1 MVRALPLTMRWD
13 LPSWAHDFVHPD
25 QRFPT
30 TLERMAVAVELSR
43 RNMVEET
50 GDPFG
55 AAVFDLSTLR
65 PLAVGV
71 NVVVPSATVAAHG
84 EVVAL
89 CLAGVAVGNY
99 DLGVAVGG
107 PVELVTSC
115 APCMMCQGAVAGSG
129 VSSLVIAARENDTP
143 SLGLRGSRRP
153 PEWVE
158 RLRQQGIEVTED
170 VLRAEAVEVLRE
182 YADRGGRK

>member
-1 MVRALPLTMRWD
+1 MAKPLPLTMRWD
-13 LPSWAHDFVHPD
+13 LPEWAHGLVDPE

-30 TLERMAVAVELSR
+30 VEERMAVAVELSR
-43 RNMVEET
+43 RNMEEET

-55 AAVFDLSTLR
+55 AAVFDLSTSL

-99 DLGVAVGG
+99 DLEVAVGG

-115 APCMMCQGAVAGSG
+115 APCMMCQGATVGSG
-129 VSSLVIAARENDTP
+129 VSSLVIAARENDTH
-143 SLGLRGSRRP
+143 SLGLGGSRRP
-153 PEWVE
+153 PEWVV
-158 RLRQQGIEVTED
+158 RLQQQGIDVTED
-170 VLRAEAVEVLRE
+170 VLRAEAVDVLRE
-182 YADRGGRK
+182 YAAMGGRK

>member
-1 MVRALPLTMRWD
+1 MAQPLPVTMRWD
-13 LPSWAHDFVHPD
+13 LPGWAHDLVDPK

-30 TLERMAVAVELSR
+30 VTERMAVAVELSR
-43 RNMVEET
+43 RNMEKRT
-50 GDPFG
+50 GGPFG
-55 AAVFDLSTLR
+55 AAVFDLYTFR

-71 NVVVPSATVAAHG
+71 NVVAPSATVAAHG

-99 DLGVAVGG
+99 DLRAAVGG

-115 APCMMCQGAVAGSG
+115 APCMMCQGATVSSG
-129 VSSLVIAARENDTP
+129 VSSLVIAARENDTH
-143 SLGLRGSRRP
+143 SVGLGGSRRP

-158 RLRQQGIEVTED
+158 RLRRQGIEVTED
-170 VLRAEAVEVLRE
+170 VMRDEAVDVLRE